1 MDKEIQNVL
10 AELGLEIN
18 ENTIFVFDFDNT
30 MYLESNSTI
39 IEDFIN
45 EYVVFDLLLDG
56 IKQNNQQAIN
66 YLKDMHGISDI
77 DSFLKKVEEDNNYK
91 HDLINLVAK
100 NFENIVKPRYR
111 TVVLR
116 NFGFKPEQFYPK
128 YVELSKF
135 ASIFYDGIKNNYF
148 MKHVLEYYYKKSKAI
163 IYTDNSREN
172 VVAGLSMLGYD
183 DSIIKNLPILAM
195 FKENDRG
202 DIVEMSTKRHGTA
215 VQYLVEFLKMKGF
228 DNIDLNNIIFFDDS
242 ESIIKNMCSS
252 GIRAVLVK
260 DNILTYLEKS
270 IDVTKLQE
278 NFALSE
284 VFKNIEQ
291 SGSEIEGILEQN
303 ISPNTMISKK

>member
-291 SGSEIEGILEQN
+291 SGSEIEGILKQN
-303 ISPNTMISKK
+303 ISPSTMISKK